1 MYRNGIFGFT
11 LLLLFGCTVVMGGDK
26 KYEQPEYIWKCGH
39 ILAQT
44 HPYQLGFEHL
54 GRLLDERTGGRI
66 RLDVFPSSQIGSE
79 RDLAEGIQ
87 MGTVDLAL
95 VSGPMAN
102 FDPNFYINDL
112 PNLFTGRAHA
122 YKVLDGEIG
131 KGMMDGLSKV
141 GIKGLAFWET
151 GFLCMFNNK
160 KLIKTPADLVGLNL
174 RTMENITYINYFTAL
189 GCNPVP
195 MAYGEYFTS
204 VQNGTVNGTLSPI
217 VTIYTD
223 KTYQAA
229 PYITDSRQWYC
240 PTPLIMSLQLWNSL
254 EPSLQGMI
262 QQAAF
267 EARDYMRKLLADRE
281 ADCIREMEAAGATVT
296 QVDQAL
302 WQSQKAAIDAAW
314 APVVPS
320 KISQKLIDSIRALAE

>member
-1 MYRNGIFGFT
+1 MKST
-11 LLLLFGCTVVMGGDK
+11 TFGCILVLVLAVCLHASAAEK
-26 KYEQPEYIWKCGH
+26 KYETPEYVWKCGH

-44 HPYQLGFEHL
+44 HPYQLGFEKMAE
-54 GRLLDERTGGRI
+54 LLDERTGGRI
-66 RLDVFPSSQIGSE
+66 RLDIFPSSQIGSE

-112 PNLFTGRAHA
+112 PNLFTSRAHA
-122 YKVLDGEIG
+122 YRVLDGEIG
-131 KGMMDGLSKV
+131 QGMMNGLSRV
-141 GIKGLAFWET
+141 GMKGLGFWET
-151 GFLCMFNNK
+151 GYLCMFNNK
-160 KLIKTPADLVGLNL
+160 ILIKEPKDMVGLNM
-174 RTMENITYINYFTAL
+174 RVMENITYISYFTAI

-240 PTPLIMSLQLWNSL
+240 PTPLVMNLALWNSL
-254 EPSLQGMI
+254 EPELQKI
-262 QQAAF
+262 VQDAAF

-281 ADCIREMEAAGATVT
+281 ADCIKEMEADGAQVT
-296 QVDQAL
+296 
-302 WQSQKAAIDAAW
+302 
-314 APVVPS
+314 
-320 KISQKLIDSIRALAE
+320 

>member
-1 MYRNGIFGFT
+1 MRSFLKTFLAIA
-11 LLLLFGCTVVMGGDK
+11 LLCSAVSPASAG
-26 KYEQPEYIWKCGH
+26 EPEYIWKCGH
-39 ILAQT
+39 QLAAT
-44 HPYQLGFEHL
+44 HPYQLGFEKMAQ
-54 GRLLDERTGGRI
+54 LLDERTNGRI
-66 RLDVFPSSQIGSE
+66 RMDIFPSSQIGSE

-87 MGTVDLAL
+87 MGTVDMAL
-95 VSGPMAN
+95 ISGPMAN

-112 PNLFTGRAHA
+112 PNLFTSKAHA
-122 YKVLDGEIG
+122 YRVLDGEIG
-131 KGMMDGLSKV
+131 QGMLDGLDRV
-141 GIKGLAFWET
+141 GMKGLAFWET

-160 KLIKTPADLVGLNL
+160 VLIKEPKDLVGLNM

-240 PTPLIMSLQLWNSL
+240 PTPVIMNKGLWDSLDAN
-254 EPSLQGMI
+254 LQAEV
-262 QQAAF
+262 QKAAI
-267 EARDYMRKLLADRE
+267 EARDYMRQLLADQE

-302 WQSQKAAIDAAW
+302 WQNQTKAIEASYATI
-314 APVVPS
+314 VPS
-320 KISQKLIDSIRALAE
+320 KVSQELIDRIRALAD